1 MTAISKA
8 EMRENIDGIREAI
21 RAAAARAGRSEADI
35 ALIGVS
41 KFQPVEALLL
51 AVECGIGILGE
62 NRVQERAEKHE
73 TLAKKPGMT
82 ARTGE
87 PVRWHM
93 IGHLQ
98 RNKARR
104 AVELFDCVESVDG
117 AELAAALD
125 RIVEERSGPPY
136 PILLEVNT
144 SGEASK
150 NGVPPDEC
158 FSLLERVLSG
168 CKRLSVEGLMTIGP
182 LTEDEREIRASFA
195 LLRGL
200 AESARARFGVVL
212 PHLSMGMSGDY
223 EAAIEEGST
232 IVRIGT
238 GIFGPRQI

>member
-1 MTAISKA
+1 MTVLSKA
-8 EMRENIDGIREAI
+8 EMQEKIDGIREKI
-21 RAAAARAGRSEADI
+21 RAAAARAGRSAADV

-41 KFQPVEALLL
+41 KFQPIEAIAL
-51 AVECGIGILGE
+51 AVECGIEILGE
-62 NRVQERAEKHE
+62 NRVQERAEKRE
-73 TLAKKPGMT
+73 KCPGLT
-82 ARTGE
+82 TWTGE
-87 PVRWHM
+87 PALWHM

-98 RNKARR
+98 RNKARK
-104 AVELFDCVESVDG
+104 AVEVFDCIQSVDG
-117 AELAAALD
+117 IELAAALD
-125 RIVEERSGPPY
+125 RIVAEQNRPPF
-136 PILLEVNT
+136 PVMLEVNT

-158 FSLLERVLSG
+158 FTLLERVLLD
-168 CKRLSVEGLMTIGP
+168 CKNLSVEGLMTIGP
-182 LTEDEREIRASFA
+182 LSDDEREIRASFA

-200 AESARARFGVVL
+200 AEDARTRFGVAM